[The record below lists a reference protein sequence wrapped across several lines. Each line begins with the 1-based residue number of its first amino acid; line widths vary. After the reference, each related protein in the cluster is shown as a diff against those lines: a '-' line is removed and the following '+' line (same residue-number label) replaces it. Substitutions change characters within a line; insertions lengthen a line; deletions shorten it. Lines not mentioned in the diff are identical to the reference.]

1 MKILCS
7 FYFADASNKQQYI
20 IFSTSALTHFVLLA
34 EAHFTIILDDRC
46 FFKMQYFARTVTGW
60 CIQMEIQPPELL
72 FNHYHD
78 WLISVPMTSTAYPD
92 GNRLSVS
99 GWKWDFTS
107 HALLWFEG
115 IWIPLHLWCISK
127 HSQYTTM
134 QWSISHWCLLVLLK

>member
-1 MKILCS
+1 MYHFLHKYFNTFCS
-7 FYFADASNKQQYI
+7 TCRGWFHHYIRRQQL
-20 IFSTSALTHFVLLA
+20 FL
-34 EAHFTIILDDRC
+34 
-46 FFKMQYFARTVTGW
+46 MQYFPRTVTGW
-60 CIQMEIQPPELL
+60 CIQFEIQPPELL

-127 HSQYTTM
+127 HSQNTIT
-134 QWSISHWCLLVLLK
+134 QLSISHWCLLVLLKYTKNLLLNTGIISLINF